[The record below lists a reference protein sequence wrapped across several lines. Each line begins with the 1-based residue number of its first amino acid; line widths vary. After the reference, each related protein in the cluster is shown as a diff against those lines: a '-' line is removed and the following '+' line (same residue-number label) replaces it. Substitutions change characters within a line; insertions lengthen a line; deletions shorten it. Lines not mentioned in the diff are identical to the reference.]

1 MPKCSKFLN
10 KENKNTI
17 TFLLDHQKH
26 VAAKAKTEN
35 KTTKTTTTTE
45 TETETEMETNI
56 IEISNSFV

>member
-35 KTTKTTTTTE
+35 KTKTT

>member
-35 KTTKTTTTTE
+35 KTKTTTE

>member
-1 MPKCSKFLN
+1 MPKYSKLLN

-35 KTTKTTTTTE
+35 KTKTTTE
-45 TETETEMETNI
+45 TETETNM

>member
-26 VAAKAKTEN
+26 VAAKAKTDN
-35 KTTKTTTTTE
+35 KTKTTTTTE

>member
-26 VAAKAKTEN
+26 VAAETKTE
-35 KTTKTTTTTE
+35 TKTKTKTTTE
-45 TETETEMETNI
+45 TETETNI
-56 IEISNSFV
+56 VEISNSFV

>member
-26 VAAKAKTEN
+26 VAAKAKTDN
-35 KTTKTTTTTE
+35 KTKTTTTTE
-45 TETETEMETNI
+45 TETETEMETII

>member
-35 KTTKTTTTTE
+35 KTKAT

>member
-26 VAAKAKTEN
+26 IAAKAKTEN
-35 KTTKTTTTTE
+35 KTKTTTE
-45 TETETEMETNI
+45 TETEREMETNI

>member
-26 VAAKAKTEN
+26 IAPKAKTEN
-35 KTTKTTTTTE
+35 KTKTTTE

>member
-35 KTTKTTTTTE
+35 KTKTTTE
-45 TETETEMETNI
+45 TETETEMETII

>member
-35 KTTKTTTTTE
+35 KTKTTTTTE

>member
-17 TFLLDHQKH
+17 TFLLDHHKH

-35 KTTKTTTTTE
+35 KTKTTTE